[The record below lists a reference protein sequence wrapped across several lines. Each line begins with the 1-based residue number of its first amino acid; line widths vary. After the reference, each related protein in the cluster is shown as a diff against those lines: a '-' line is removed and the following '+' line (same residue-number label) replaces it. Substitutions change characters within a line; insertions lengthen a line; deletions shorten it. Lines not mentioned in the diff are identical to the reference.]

1 MSASV
6 SLFSLSS
13 CLFFFTPSTARPHRS
28 MTSQA
33 HSSSIPEQL
42 GNIPMR
48 EDQQNVERI
57 ILHRIDKDVDLSLVL
72 PWL

>member
-1 MSASV
+1 
-6 SLFSLSS
+6 
-13 CLFFFTPSTARPHRS
+13 

-72 PWL
+72 PWLWMVDSGKLKRTDWLELRAN